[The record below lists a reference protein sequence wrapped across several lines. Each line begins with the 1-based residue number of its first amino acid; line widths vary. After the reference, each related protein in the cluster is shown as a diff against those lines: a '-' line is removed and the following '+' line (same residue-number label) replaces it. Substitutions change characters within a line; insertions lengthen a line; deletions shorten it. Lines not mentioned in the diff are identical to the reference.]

1 MVSDATTRWLY
12 LVVLV
17 VVVAERLFELR
28 LTRRNERAVRARGA
42 VEAGAEHY
50 PILTVLHGAFLVCCV
65 LEVLLL
71 QRPFVPAI
79 AAISGA
85 ALVGT
90 MALRYWAVSSL
101 GDRWNTRVLVEPGVP
116 AVTSGPYR
124 FLGHPNYL
132 AVVVEIAALPM
143 LHTAWLTAILFTVL
157 NAWMLRLRI
166 AVEERALLEHGG
178 LSPAAGASP

>member
-1 MVSDATTRWLY
+1 
-12 LVVLV
+12 
-17 VVVAERLFELR
+17 
-28 LTRRNERAVRARGA
+28 
-42 VEAGAEHY
+42 
-50 PILTVLHGAFLVCCV
+50 V